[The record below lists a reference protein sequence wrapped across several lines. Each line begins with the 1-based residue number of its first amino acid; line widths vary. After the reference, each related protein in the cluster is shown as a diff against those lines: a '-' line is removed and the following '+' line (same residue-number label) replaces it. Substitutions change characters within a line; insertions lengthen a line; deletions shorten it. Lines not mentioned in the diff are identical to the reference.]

1 MLAIGDIMCQIFHLV
16 AHSLVNDP
24 TNPACFHYILYGNLI
39 LTDLS
44 PPGNELDLFYS
55 ISILG
60 FIFSGVDVE
69 VGSCKL
75 DFGKIPDKPYNY
87 SDHEGVA
94 ARLLVQ
100 RKKGAQPQMI
110 FLIKN

>member
-44 PPGNELDLFYS
+44 PPGN
-55 ISILG
+55 
-60 FIFSGVDVE
+60 
-69 VGSCKL
+69 
-75 DFGKIPDKPYNY
+75 
-87 SDHEGVA
+87 
-94 ARLLVQ
+94 
-100 RKKGAQPQMI
+100 
-110 FLIKN
+110 

>member
-44 PPGNELDLFYS
+44 PPGKLIRLVLFHQYS
-55 ISILG
+55 G
-60 FIFSGVDVE
+60 F
-69 VGSCKL
+69 
-75 DFGKIPDKPYNY
+75 Y
-87 SDHEGVA
+87 
-94 ARLLVQ
+94 
-100 RKKGAQPQMI
+100 
-110 FLIKN
+110 FLRCGCRGGQL